1 MAMPQIPP
9 RPNRAQIHQT
19 STTTILEPPKV
30 PPRPNQHRADRS
42 ESPHRDSFAR
52 SPLNDAPFATSHGN
66 IRTGL
71 YSSNGQNASSSS
83 LGIPARPPSVSLPSI
98 GQEGNEYADLAYD
111 DHGNATESSSPT
123 QTRNVGSDLPL
134 HAPKPSLSTSNAK
147 ARIATVT
154 RTDSSQAAAIGL
166 GKAATPSQVDDKDPY
181 TRSLKPKESF
191 SSTRS
196 SVSTERPSST
206 QVEDEHGIPEIGQ
219 RVPMYPN
226 AGDVQAPSPSPYSQN
241 YPSGIGFHNDG
252 SKSRHHGR
260 RSSVKEGFLGP
271 PGSYGL
277 HGHGLASPDKFEK
290 AWYDKHPDALVR
302 EESGQYGPGIGGAR
316 GEWAM
321 SSEDLNKIVR
331 DTASRGAG
339 FGIFH
344 HLCKIPVSL
353 AKSSLGTSPNV
364 VARPDEQIGYLASE
378 EYASRLNSPRP
389 QSGPYHNK
397 THSHSQTHVESPLRK
412 SSFPVDGSGKV
423 DFDKTRESQS
433 GLRTSQEQALE
444 SETEEDDDV
453 IHIDAPGVRTSKLL
467 GNGYDPPTED
477 LGPQGGNTEVEGGW
491 IEETGYGVPIL
502 ASDEVAKE
510 PGMEYLQP
518 AVAPAQER
526 RGSAYYAGVD
536 SEFPPS
542 YQSGRRHGSV
552 SGSAASSRPTSR
564 PGSIHGSLPGLTK
577 FVSHDERE
585 EMHTPLEDVDEYEPL
600 FPDDEGKLGKP
611 QSPADRFKH
620 RPDMKRRFPSQDIWE
635 DTPNS
640 LQLEATVS
648 TPEPLIG
655 KESEDLQPASA
666 VFETPEVEAARKGEV
681 SEEGRAELLPKEER
695 WARSNFKP
703 HIRDELQRPGM
714 KQRFPSRDIWED
726 SPDSAC
732 LETTVEGPQAD
743 ELRSPTDEGLIAG
756 AVVHTSGR
764 PVDGHIA
771 GDQDRDG
778 ATIGAPAL
786 EKPSI
791 PPRPINTKHV
801 QEAQTSTAQPAPSIP
816 ARPQKPKAHLIANVT
831 SPLAK
836 GPGES
841 SPIETKQISPTE
853 SRKPLLPDRAKPPVP
868 ARPAKP
874 VARDSSESIPLSKT
888 TSATSLGSNN
898 DASTAKDISF
908 PPPTTKPKPALPAR
922 PAGSK
927 IAALK
932 AGFMSDLDKR
942 LQLGPQAPPK
952 IQEKKVEEDKEEEQ
966 APLTDARKGRAKGP
980 VRRKPAVSSTA
991 PVEMKQNEAKME
1003 IAEPWTIWHVSPEN
1017 DDGLVVMHGQEPATA
1032 DLARNVSPTKL
1043 EAPGIVRDLQLHG
1056 ESHEES
1062 HTTRTEKSITVPE
1075 TQESPLQD
1083 VIPKQALDDASDIA
1097 PAPSTNTERL
1107 DHVAQDAKVPT
1118 TSTRSSPE
1126 TANTAAQTGEKIIHM
1141 DTSSNAPVKLTAYEN
1156 ALAQHDGDVLVKE
1169 EAEAEGEMHTQHAE
1183 EV

>member
-1 MAMPQIPP
+1 MMEPP
-9 RPNRAQIHQT
+9 R
-19 STTTILEPPKV
+19 V
-30 PPRPNQHRADRS
+30 PPRPNQRGTDRS
-42 ESPHRDSFAR
+42 ESPHQDSFAR
-52 SPLNDAPFATSHGN
+52 SPLNEAPFAINHSN
-66 IRTGL
+66 ISNGL
-71 YSSNGQNASSSS
+71 YSSNGQNASSPS
-83 LGIPARPPSVSLPSI
+83 LSLPARPPSVSLPSI
-98 GQEGNEYADLAYD
+98 GQEGNEYAELAYD
-111 DHGNATESSSPT
+111 EPGNAPESSSFT
-123 QTRNVGSDLPL
+123 QTRNVGRDLPL
-134 HAPKPSLSTSNAK
+134 HAPKPSLSTSSAK

-154 RTDSSQAAAIGL
+154 RTDSSQAAAVGI
-166 GKAATPSQVDDKDPY
+166 GKAATPSQVDDKDPH
-181 TRSLKPKESF
+181 TRSLKPRESF

-196 SVSTERPSST
+196 SASTERPSST
-206 QVEDEHGIPEIGQ
+206 QVDDEHGIPEIGQ

-226 AGDVQAPSPSPYSQN
+226 AGDVQAPSPSPYSLN
-241 YPSGIGFHNDG
+241 HPSGIGFHNDG
-252 SKSRHHGR
+252 SKARHHGR
-260 RSSVKEGFLGP
+260 RSSVKEVFLGP

-302 EESGQYGPGIGGAR
+302 EESGQYGPGIGGGR

-339 FGIFH
+339 FGMRNHIG
-344 HLCKIPVSL
+344 KIPAL
-353 AKSSLGTSPNV
+353 HTKSSPGTSPNV
-364 VARPDEQIGYLASE
+364 VARPDEQTGYLASE

-397 THSHSQTHVESPLRK
+397 AHSHSQTHVESPLRK
-412 SSFPVDGSGKV
+412 SSFPVDISGKE
-423 DFDKTRESQS
+423 DFDKSRDTHS
-433 GLRTSQEQALE
+433 GLRSSQEQALE
-444 SETEEDDDV
+444 SETEEDDV

-477 LGPQGGNTEVEGGW
+477 LGPQGGNTEAEGGW

-518 AVAPAQER
+518 AVAPTQER
-526 RGSAYYAGVD
+526 RGSAYYVGID

-577 FVSHDERE
+577 FISHDDRE

-611 QSPADRFKH
+611 QILTDRFKH

-648 TPEPLIG
+648 TPEPTIG
-655 KESEDLQPASA
+655 NGSEHLQPASA
-666 VFETPEVEAARKGEV
+666 VFETPEAEAARKGEV
-681 SEEGRAELLPKEER
+681 NEDGKLELLPKEER

-703 HIRDELQRPGM
+703 HIRDDMQRPGL

-726 SPDSAC
+726 SPDSSH
-732 LETTVEGPQAD
+732 LQTTVGGPQAD
-743 ELRSPTDEGLIAG
+743 ELRSPTDEGIIAG
-756 AVVHTSGR
+756 AVVRTSGR
-764 PVDGHIA
+764 PVDGHVV

-778 ATIGAPAL
+778 ATTGAPVV

-791 PPRPINTKHV
+791 PPRPVNTKHV
-801 QEAQTSTAQPAPSIP
+801 HEAQMSAAQPAPSIP
-816 ARPQKPKAHLIANVT
+816 ARPQKTKALLATNV
-831 SPLAK
+831 SFPLSK
-836 GPGES
+836 GPEES
-841 SPIETKQISPTE
+841 SPIETKQPAPTE
-853 SRKPLLPDRAKPPVP
+853 SRKPLLPDRAKPLVP
-868 ARPAKP
+868 ARPAKL
-874 VARDSSESIPLSKT
+874 VARDALESIPLFKT
-888 TSATSLGSNN
+888 TSATSVGSNN
-898 DASTAKDISF
+898 DPSTARDST
-908 PPPTTKPKPALPAR
+908 PPPPASKIKPALPAR

-952 IQEKKVEEDKEEEQ
+952 VQEKTVEEDKEEEKL
-966 APLTDARKGRAKGP
+966 PLTDARKGRAKGP
-980 VRRKPAVSSTA
+980 VRRKPAVSPAA
-991 PVEMKQNEAKME
+991 PKEVRQIAPKME
-1003 IAEPWTIWHVSPEN
+1003 IAEPWTIWHVSPESDN
-1017 DDGLVVMHGQEPATA
+1017 GLIVMHGKEPVTA
-1032 DLARNVSPTKL
+1032 DLTQSTSHAEH
-1043 EAPGIVRDLQLHG
+1043 EASKDVVEDAQ
-1056 ESHEES
+1056 SHEES
-1062 HTTRTEKSITVPE
+1062 HALRTEKSITVPE
-1075 TQESPLQD
+1075 TQNSPIQD
-1083 VIPKQALDDASDIA
+1083 VARDPVLDDANDIA
-1097 PAPSTNTERL
+1097 ATPSASTHGQ
-1107 DHVAQDAKVPT
+1107 DDVAQDANAAT
-1118 TSTRSSPE
+1118 TSASSSSE
-1126 TANTAAQTGEKIIHM
+1126 TATTAVQTGEKIINM
-1141 DTSSNAPVKLTAYEN
+1141 DTSSQAPAKFIAYEN
-1156 ALAQHDGDVLVKE
+1156 ALAQRDGDVLVRE